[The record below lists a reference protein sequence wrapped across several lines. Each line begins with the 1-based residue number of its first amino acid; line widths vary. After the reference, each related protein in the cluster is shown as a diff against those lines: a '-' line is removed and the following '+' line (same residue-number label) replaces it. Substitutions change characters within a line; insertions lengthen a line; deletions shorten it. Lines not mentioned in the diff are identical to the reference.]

1 MRGSSGELQRALT
14 NLIETRG
21 QVCRRRH
28 RTPRRGGTGR
38 VAVEILDE
46 GPGIPEA
53 ERALMLQPFVRGDR
67 ARTLNEAGGFGL
79 GLSIASAIAQSHGGT
94 FSLENRQPQGC
105 ASASNCRGPPA
116 RRRAKPPAAREA
128 A

>member
-1 MRGSSGELQRALT
+1 MKYAGAATVRLVEAG
-14 NLIETRG
+14 
-21 QVCRRRH
+21 
-28 RTPRRGGTGR
+28 PGR

-79 GLSIASAIAQSHGGT
+79 GLSIASAIAQSHGACSPWRTGSRT
-94 FSLENRQPQGC
+94 ACAC
-105 ASASNCRGPPA
+105 ASSCRGPPA
-116 RRRAKPPAAREA
+116 PCRASPRPKRREPHVQDVGVSRTSKMSA
-128 A
+128 